1 MHRTSAECAVHL
13 GRLRPAKTHRAA
25 AHADREDDP
34 EPGIR
39 SAQKLLAKQHA
50 IRRPITHSP
59 ESCRSCL
66 PSTKTVPA
74 AARACYGGC
83 HDLSYAPSHSQR
95 GHLIASIFNGPGESV
110 NLKAMNGS
118 FNMKEFRNLER
129 TLEDA
134 LKAGKQVDV
143 KIDVIHS
150 GDSLRPD
157 GFVINYKVG
166 GVPNQQI
173 FENKVGG

>member
-1 MHRTSAECAVHL
+1 MPT
-13 GRLRPAKTHRAA
+13 AKTTLNPAYGQLRNCLPNST
-25 AHADREDDP
+25 RLDD
-34 EPGIR
+34 
-39 SAQKLLAKQHA
+39 
-50 IRRPITHSP
+50 PITHSP

>member
-1 MHRTSAECAVHL
+1 MPT
-13 GRLRPAKTHRAA
+13 AKTTLNPAYGQLRNCLPNST
-25 AHADREDDP
+25 RLDD
-34 EPGIR
+34 
-39 SAQKLLAKQHA
+39 
-50 IRRPITHSP
+50 PITHSP

-143 KIDVIHS
+143 KIDIVHS

-157 GFVINYKVG
+157 AMRIEYVIDGDAKTRTFRNQAG
-166 GVPNQQI
+166 G
-173 FENKVGG
+173 